1 MSRCVRDFREPGEED
16 GVPPSW
22 HTDLRSDLINQ
33 NWLFDTLWILFS
45 CQENNWTD
53 KSGAGRRCS
62 ISRAFLWSASSSR
75 HRAYPRGTFREEDG
89 WMDAGKSGKETYE
102 WVKNIYYNNIR
113 LLCRTLFGAGFT
125 SRSDWWVTSYRVFFL
140 TGPPLKMSLDWPPIN
155 LLGLAPPKFSKCLN
169 HIHFAR
175 HLDVFQS

>member
-53 KSGAGRRCS
+53 KSGLCYDRTLLLFSRPIIDKDTSALIPHDCDPHLNQTKFNRLLPLAIAGVLVKGNKS
-62 ISRAFLWSASSSR
+62 FGMVWLILVLKLESSSMCCYL
-75 HRAYPRGTFREEDG
+75 ALVE
-89 WMDAGKSGKETYE
+89 
-102 WVKNIYYNNIR
+102 R
-113 LLCRTLFGAGFT
+113 LLTKRINCVRLIWFVGGF
-125 SRSDWWVTSYRVFFL
+125 
-140 TGPPLKMSLDWPPIN
+140 
-155 LLGLAPPKFSKCLN
+155 
-169 HIHFAR
+169 
-175 HLDVFQS
+175 